1 MNITL
6 LLRILLFL
14 SVLFFFYRLFFYI
27 LKNNVIETSIRT
39 FYQKTKERENDRKEK
54 ERRLNYED
62 GVQCKKP
69 ILNKIDLLIIYSN
82 ISRKLQFLNAE
93 LFLLCSISTS
103 FLCSLYTWIITNSE
117 VISMSV
123 GALVLFSIFLAL
135 YILSGINYKRTEDS
149 LLPFA
154 NLLENYSRTSDDI
167 VYILSQVGPHMNEP
181 LRTAIEECYDD
192 CIRIGISKALNKL
205 QLKIEHEKF
214 KDIIRNIEISS
225 RYEANYREVIS
236 GNRELLRDY
245 LSAREKRKAILDNG
259 RREILILI
267 MVFLFMVYSLHN
279 LLTIDLFHLLKTTFI
294 GYGILIYCIV
304 VLLLCTLCLLSV
316 GKEK

>member
-1 MNITL
+1 MNFIILIRT
-6 LLRILLFL
+6 LLFL
-14 SVLFFFYRLFFYI
+14 SVLFFFYHFLIYI

-39 FYQKTKERENDRKEK
+39 LYQKTKERETDRKEK
-54 ERRLNYED
+54 ERKLSYED
-62 GVQCKKP
+62 GVQSKMP
-69 ILNKIDLLIIYSN
+69 ILNKIDLLIVYSN
-82 ISRKLQFLNAE
+82 IRRKLQFLNAE
-93 LFLLCSISTS
+93 LFLLCSIFTC

-117 VISMSV
+117 FISLSV
-123 GALVLFSIFLAL
+123 GILVLCSIYLIL

-154 NLLENYSRTSDDI
+154 NLLDNYSRTNDDI
-167 VYILSQVGPHMNEP
+167 VYILRQVGPHMKEP

-192 CIRIGISKALNKL
+192 CVRIGISKALNKL

-236 GNRELLRDY
+236 GNRELLREY

-267 MVFLFMVYSLHN
+267 LVFLFMVYSLHN
-279 LLTIDLFHLLKTTFI
+279 LLTIDLFRLLKTTYI
-294 GYGILIYCIV
+294 GYGILIYCMVI
-304 VLLLCTLCLLSV
+304 LLLCTICSLSV